1 MKWDKVLNNWMS
13 GKVLTY
19 PSRLKHPF
27 IWRTS
32 RLDKNGKLPYK
43 QEFLINKFLSDKQD
57 YSFFNNYIKK
67 TKNKYVVTFPN
78 LSGDTILIVPIPKKG
93 KNYAHIK
100 NFIDNASITQQ
111 KAFWKQVVKTAKK
124 QLKMYDHIWISTHG
138 LGVPYLHVRISN
150 KPKYYYNSK
159 MI

>member
-1 MKWDKVLNNWMS
+1 
-13 GKVLTY
+13 
-19 PSRLKHPF
+19 
-27 IWRTS
+27 
-32 RLDKNGKLPYK
+32 
-43 QEFLINKFLSDKQD
+43 
-57 YSFFNNYIKK
+57 
-67 TKNKYVVTFPN
+67 
-78 LSGDTILIVPIPKKG
+78 
-93 KNYAHIK
+93 AHIK
-100 NFIDNASITQQ
+100 SFIDNASITQQ